1 MDNNQRVFAPG
12 FVMPPYLT
20 KDKVV
25 VLAVNP
31 DILIGK
37 RESTFSG
44 ITKQNELTLTADGL
58 EDFTFPIDP
67 FIGIGFKNIITRRTV
82 AKGKNRGTVKE
93 RWTEDDA
100 DISISGVFISA
111 DGEYPLE
118 VDQLRRFFMQHKSVA
133 VKCTLLNDIGIENIA
148 IESYDLPF
156 TKGQENQAFE
166 IKAYSDDV
174 VQLLTE
180 NG

>member
-1 MDNNQRVFAPG
+1 MSDNKHVFAPG
-12 FVMPPYLT
+12 FELPPYWM
-20 KDKVV
+20 KGKVV
-25 VLAVNP
+25 VLSFVK
-31 DILIGK
+31 DDSITEI
-37 RESTFSG
+37 SSFSG

-67 FIGIGFKNIITRRTV
+67 FIGIGFKNLITRRTV

-100 DISISGVFISA
+100 DISISGVFISD
-111 DGEYPLE
+111 DGKYPLE

-156 TKGQENQAFE
+156 TKGEENQAFE

-180 NG
+180 NN